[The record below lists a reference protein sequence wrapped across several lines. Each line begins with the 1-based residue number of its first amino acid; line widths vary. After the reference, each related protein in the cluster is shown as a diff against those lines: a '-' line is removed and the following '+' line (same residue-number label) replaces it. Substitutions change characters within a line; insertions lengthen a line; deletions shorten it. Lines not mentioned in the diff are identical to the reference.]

1 MKSIIQ
7 LVEFTAHANFF
18 RYQGQSV
25 PFEVAFVNV
34 LTGEKYIYTIDQSG
48 YSSNED
54 DDSHNELIANTQFYV
69 DYPYENGEFKLAFVE
84 DDVMTKYIVQD
95 RWRYSKVAVDGVD
108 QKFYFEGLGLPVV
121 DFQTDLELEVPLSYQ
136 LEYMYML
143 DNDWHRQEF
152 HKASNN
158 SRCALS
164 LAYNASKFVLEKQ
177 KYFFKEGIRK
187 RNWLCGIL

>member
-18 RYQGQSV
+18 RYQGES
-25 PFEVAFVNV
+25 FVNA
-34 LTGEKYIYTIDQSG
+34 LTGEKCIYTVDQSG
-48 YSSNED
+48 YSGNKD
-54 DDSHNELIANTQFYV
+54 DHAHNRLVANTQFYV

-84 DDVMTKYIVQD
+84 DDIMTKYIAQD
-95 RWRYSKVAVDGVD
+95 RWKYSKVAVEGLD

-121 DFQTDLELEVPLSYQ
+121 DFQTHLGLKIPSSY
-136 LEYMYML
+136 EYEYIYML

-152 HKASNN
+152 HRASNN

-164 LAYNASKFVLEKQ
+164 LAYKASKFILERQ
-177 KYFFKEGIRK
+177 KREERLF
-187 RNWLCGIL
+187 